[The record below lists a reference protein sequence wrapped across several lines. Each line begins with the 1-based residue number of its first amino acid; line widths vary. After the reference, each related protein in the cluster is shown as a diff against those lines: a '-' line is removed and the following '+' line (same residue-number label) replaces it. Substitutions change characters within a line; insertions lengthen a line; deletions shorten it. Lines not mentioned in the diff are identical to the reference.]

1 MTQLFPSIAGQ
12 NTLFEGKF
20 ETDMV
25 NSGERLGLVQ
35 NIESISTKFSYPRAF
50 EGYWWKKKQICKR
63 FKDPPRFQRFI
74 YNQVKNII

>member
-35 NIESISTKFSYPRAF
+35 NIESISTKFSYPRTF
-50 EGYWWKKKQICKR
+50 EGYWWKKSKYVNGSKILRVSKGLSTIR
-63 FKDPPRFQRFI
+63 LRI
-74 YNQVKNII
+74 

>member
-35 NIESISTKFSYPRAF
+35 NIESISTKFSYPRTF
-50 EGYWWKKKQICKR
+50 EGY
-63 FKDPPRFQRFI
+63 
-74 YNQVKNII
+74 